1 MNNTDKQVTELPWTG
16 ERYLPSIQ
24 GGVELEHFHRYLF
37 AEQLVKGKCILDIA
51 SGEGY
56 GSALMARSAA
66 SVVGVDISEDAVIH
80 AREKYRADNLEYRVG
95 SCAAIPLEDH
105 SVDVI
110 VSFETI
116 EHHDQHEEMM
126 REIKRVLK
134 PEGVLLISCPDKL
147 EYSDKPGYKNEY
159 HVKELY
165 REEFVQLLADHF
177 KKHVMFGQRAA
188 YGSLIL
194 QEEGLYENVTARIDD
209 KFAPPVKGLAN
220 AVYLIAI
227 ASDVH
232 LPAVQVGL
240 LDQDLKSISEI
251 SERDVWIATL
261 NETIH
266 SLILDRDSQK
276 AGYEQLQEEL
286 KNLRA
291 TNFKHLADLKS
302 LHEREIAER
311 DAQIANLSA
320 VTQSVE
326 RDQPKTDE
334 IAALKLELLALRQST
349 SWRVTSP
356 MRTMVNL
363 TRRFLGGSMK
373 PTPKAPENPFAP
385 QATVVSVQNL
395 GGKRSPEEE
404 PNAPARLSDKYR
416 VLLTSF
422 YCPTRAHAG
431 GLRILD
437 MYALL
442 RAKCP
447 DARIDLFTC
456 SRPGIDWSLDD
467 ANAIFDNIYLTNS
480 DELNPEE
487 LRLLQGGISVRYDL
501 VDLQFHQT
509 ARRMDAFRAIGSKVI
524 FTPMESLAKA
534 FYLELMG
541 MFRRGDLHGIRRL
554 AGGLKA
560 ALEEISFCRKA
571 DETVCVSETDASFLR
586 RVGGGGKVRS
596 IETGISQI
604 EFGDALSP
612 GFVPAQAASKNA
624 KLIYVAYF
632 GSQTNIDALNWFLEH
647 VHPLVKKSVPG
658 YKLSVV
664 GRGDMAQFKKYEDA
678 SLELVGEVP
687 EIGPHIADA
696 RVGIA
701 PGLGGS
707 GFRGKVNQYAVL
719 GVPCVVSP
727 VTLQGLAYRN
737 GDNICVAESPADFAR
752 DCIRLLTDLEFNQRM
767 ATAARKLAIEHYSWQ
782 SKWPQIS
789 NVYVVKGAV

>member
-356 MRTMVNL
+356 MRKAVKLSRSLFGGQMKEIHGDSEESSARPVN
-363 TRRFLGGSMK
+363 
-373 PTPKAPENPFAP
+373 
-385 QATVVSVQNL
+385 VVSTLNL
-395 GGKRSPEEE
+395 RGKRTPESEPRSP
-404 PNAPARLSDKYR
+404 ALLSDKYR

-442 RAKCP
+442 REKCP

-480 DELNPEE
+480 DDLDPEE
-487 LRLLQGGISVRYDL
+487 LRLLQGGVSLRYDL

-534 FYLELMG
+534 FYLELVT
-541 MFRRGDLHGIRRL
+541 MFRRGKLHGIKRL
-554 AGGLKA
+554 AGGLQA

-586 RVGGGGKVRS
+586 RVGGSRKVRS
-596 IETGISQI
+596 IETGISKI
-604 EFGDALSP
+604 EFGDALNPS
-612 GFVPAQAASKNA
+612 FVPAQAASKNE

-632 GSQTNIDALNWFLEH
+632 GSQTNIDALDWYLEH

-687 EIGPHIADA
+687 EIGPHISDA

-737 GDNICVAESPADFAR
+737 GENVCVAESPADFAR
-752 DCIRLLTDLEFNQRM
+752 DCIRLLTDLEYNQRM
-767 ATAARKLAIEHYSWQ
+767 ATAARELAIEHYSWQ

-789 NVYVVKGAV
+789 SVYVVKGAV